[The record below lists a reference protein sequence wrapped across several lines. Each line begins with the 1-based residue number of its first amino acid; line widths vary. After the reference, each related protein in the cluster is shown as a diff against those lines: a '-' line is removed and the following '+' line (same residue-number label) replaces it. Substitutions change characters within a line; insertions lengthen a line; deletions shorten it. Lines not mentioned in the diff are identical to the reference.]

1 MHGNFTSKYYSQIF
15 IATIVGLSFSCGGES
30 DPRVKKIG
38 LKPIE
43 VRDSKTGS
51 EVGEDEEEG
60 GDESSDD
67 GTGSTDPKDSVNAFG
82 LTLHPHLKT
91 YCGECH
97 GKNQPPLFAQNDKK
111 LAHNA
116 IIESLKVDFKNIGNS
131 RIVLRASNDKH
142 QCKDDECVKY
152 AQVFTDGI
160 TAWVEKINAEE
171 EGPKLP
177 ATAARKFTD
186 ATDGILKANNPPG
199 VIYLEAEKGVV
210 KAPMVAV
217 AAENAIGGSYIHT
230 PVGAINQDNAVT
242 AATQAALGTLT
253 FQIDV
258 KVAGAYQVFGRV
270 GSPIATT
277 NGFYLKVDGGALQTW
292 QFPQTNDDLIWDK
305 ADPVVAVGAPI
316 SFNLTAG
323 AHTFEV
329 RQRRGR
335 ARIDA
340 IVLSNDPLINPEN
353 VSPGDEAIKKIT
365 YDIGDVSGVPG
376 AKLHVYIADYSENA
390 YIFRNPTIELPA
402 DAKIKV
408 KNMKLLINGNFLPQH
423 ATYTVVDSEVTGPE
437 KILSLSALV
446 ALKDKGNAL
455 DEFSFEFETLTKVP

>member
-1 MHGNFTSKYYSQIF
+1 MPGNFTGIYFIHIF
-15 IATIVGLSFSCGGES
+15 AAILVGLSFSCGEES

-43 VRDSKTGS
+43 VRDSKAGS
-51 EVGEDEEEG
+51 GEDEDEG

-67 GTGSTDPKDSVNAFG
+67 GTGSTDPKDSATAFG
-82 LTLHPHLKT
+82 LTLHPHLKM

-97 GKNQPPLFAQNDKK
+97 GKTQPPLFAQDDKI
-111 LAHNA
+111 LSHRA
-116 IIESLKVDFKNIGNS
+116 ITESLKVDFKNIGNS
-131 RIVLRASNDKH
+131 RVVLRASKDKH
-142 QCKDDECVKY
+142 QCKDEECVKY
-152 AQVFTDGI
+152 AQIFTEGI
-160 TAWVEKINAEE
+160 TAWVEKINYKNE

-177 ATAARKFTD
+177 LTAALKFTD

-199 VIYLEAEKGVV
+199 VIYLEAETGVV

-217 AAENAIGGSYIHT
+217 AAENAIKGSYIHT

-242 AATQAALGTLT
+242 AATQVALGTLT

-277 NGFYLKVDGGALQTW
+277 NGFYLRVDGGALQTW
-292 QFPQTNDDLIWDK
+292 QFPQTIDDLIWDK
-305 ADPVVAVGAPI
+305 ADPAIAAGAPI

-340 IVLSNDPLINPEN
+340 LVLSSDPLLNPEN
-353 VSPGDEAIKKIT
+353 ISPGDEAVKKIS

-376 AKLHVYIADYSENA
+376 AKMHVFVADYSANA
-390 YIFRNPTIELPA
+390 YIFRNPTIELPEG
-402 DAKIKV
+402 AKIKV
-408 KNMKLLINGNFLPQH
+408 KNMKLLINGNYLPQH
-423 ATYTVVDSEVTGPE
+423 ATYTVVDTEVTGPE
-437 KILSLSALV
+437 KILSQSALV

-455 DEFSFEFETLTKVP
+455 DEFSFEFEVLTKAP